1 MTPDFRFCLVVVFNH
16 RFDQNLPLLRA
27 LYRGRFSTVRFL
39 VPFYRGDD
47 PDVVPVFES
56 SATFQG
62 YFAQAQHRL
71 AAAGF
76 SHYVFVADDLLL
88 NPAIN
93 ETNLHAYLHLQPGG
107 GYTKYLQPFS
117 SVTSRWTHF
126 NRTLRALRFD
136 EFVNARSEL
145 PTRDEAVA
153 RLAAHGLEC
162 RPLGWRNLEAPP
174 GPWQHRVS
182 EWTKALWLLH
192 SKWERNEL
200 PYPLLMGYAD
210 LLVVPAAGFSEFC
223 HLCGVF
229 AAMGIFVECAAPTA
243 LALAT
248 PQLSMERDLAE
259 QGLEL
264 WSDADRAAF
273 WNRYSARLPKLLK
286 NFPEQCLY
294 VHPVKLP
301 HWQMEVR

>member
-1 MTPDFRFCLVVVFNH
+1 MMSDFRFCLVVVFNH
-16 RFDQNLPLLRA
+16 RFEQNLPGLRA

-47 PDVVPVFES
+47 PDVVPVFDS

-62 YFAQAQHRL
+62 FFAQAQPRL
-71 AAAGF
+71 AAQGF

-88 NPAIN
+88 DPAIN
-93 ETNLHAYLHLQPGG
+93 ETNLHVYLRLRPES
-107 GYTKYLQPFS
+107 GYTKYLKPFS

-126 NRTLRALRFD
+126 NRTLQALRFD
-136 EFVNARSEL
+136 EFVNARTEL
-145 PTRDEAVA
+145 PPREEAVA

-162 RPLGWRNLEAPP
+162 RPLGWRNLQASP
-174 GPWQHRVS
+174 GPWRHRLK
-182 EWTKALWLLH
+182 EGLTALWLIH
-192 SKWERNEL
+192 HRREGRDL

-210 LLVVPAAGFSEFC
+210 LLVVPAPSLPEFC

-248 PQLSMERDLAE
+248 PHLSLERDLDR

-273 WNRYSARLPKLLK
+273 WNQYSGELSGLLQH
-286 NFPEQCLY
+286 FPERNLY
-294 VHPVKLP
+294 VHPIKLA
-301 HWQMEVR
+301 HWR